1 MQLDSFLGKLGVI
14 FCGVCEQTAVC
25 VLGEGGLFEQGVPL
39 GPPGLARSHR
49 LYRRRNY
56 GPQTANIVAGDPES
70 TGNILQQHPTP
81 PLICPSHFTPHL
93 PPSTVE
99 GAAAALRHRQGA
111 HSRELCPL
119 ARAPGCVTRHRERAK
134 HWHPPQQTDRPLAPR
149 GGDELSPPFF
159 STFALRLD
167 MAAGNFYNQTTARNS
182 NVPQRRWSR
191 LISFGIGSG
200 YCPFSGY
207 LPFLV
212 TSLSWLLPFKQSRG
226 T

>member
-1 MQLDSFLGKLGVI
+1 M
-14 FCGVCEQTAVC
+14 C

-111 HSRELCPL
+111 HPRELCPL

-134 HWHPPQQTDRPLAPR
+134 HWHPPPQTDLPLASRGMSFRLLSSPLLPSDWIWRPPTFTIKQPLVTATCRR
-149 GGDELSPPFF
+149 GGGPGSSRSGP
-159 STFALRLD
+159 ALV
-167 MAAGNFYNQTTARNS
+167 TA
-182 NVPQRRWSR
+182 
-191 LISFGIGSG
+191 
-200 YCPFSGY
+200 PFSGY